1 MLAVEE
7 LKSFPLDGD
16 AVLEFD
22 VKVEKIG
29 LPDNEDG
36 SRPSVHI
43 EVQATDYAAALVALV
58 QAGEDIRTPDSV
70 ILDVF
75 IHQYAG
81 HRGMSEDDLAQL
93 ADADPDV
100 WEEIMVNTDY
110 GWEDYESTLSLTY
123 EDDSVE
129 DVSFSISAPN
139 PLVASVALRTA
150 TSEGRLAQL
159 ANALTAEC
167 DD

>member
-1 MLAVEE
+1 
-7 LKSFPLDGD
+7 
-16 AVLEFD
+16 
-22 VKVEKIG
+22 
-29 LPDNEDG
+29 
-36 SRPSVHI
+36 
-43 EVQATDYAAALVALV
+43 
-58 QAGEDIRTPDSV
+58 
-70 ILDVF
+70 
-75 IHQYAG
+75 
-81 HRGMSEDDLAQL
+81 MSEDDLAQL
-93 ADADPDV
+93 AAADPDV

-110 GWEDYESTLSLTY
+110 GWEDYENTMSLTY

-159 ANALTAEC
+159 ANALIAEC